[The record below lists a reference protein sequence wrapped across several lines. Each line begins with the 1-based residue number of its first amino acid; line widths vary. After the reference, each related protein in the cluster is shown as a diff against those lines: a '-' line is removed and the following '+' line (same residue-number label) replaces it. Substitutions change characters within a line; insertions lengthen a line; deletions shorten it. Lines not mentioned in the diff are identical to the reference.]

1 MILVNSATNK
11 KHYYYYVLLHKQEV
25 KRQDVAYIGP
35 GSTIDVISRLS
46 YPPTTCCPYIPCIL
60 HVAEQA
66 VADRRYRADQWQC
79 HGSHHEDA
87 EATRT
92 TALATSE
99 LVPKTASI
107 DRLPFL

>member
-1 MILVNSATNK
+1 MVFVNSATNK
-11 KHYYYYVLLHKQEV
+11 KHYYYVLLHRQEV
-25 KRQDVAYIGP
+25 KRQGRRVSEQDRRCF
-35 GSTIDVISRLS
+35 SRLS

-92 TALATSE
+92 TALATSA